1 MVHPDSGPPADSQC
15 SGPGGARAAGAGEA
29 SSLAVRPEVPVTGL
43 SAAEQLDRVGNHLA
57 TAGWRLAR
65 LRTRLVST
73 EDRLMLIQARCDLEE
88 AIAEVRRLALSARQ
102 REGS

>member
-1 MVHPDSGPPADSQC
+1 MMHPGSGPPADSQWA
-15 SGPGGARAAGAGEA
+15 GPGRARAGSAGEA
-29 SSLAVRPEVPVTGL
+29 GSLAVRPGAADPGL

-65 LRTRLVST
+65 LRARLEST
-73 EDRLMLIQARCDLEE
+73 EDRLMLIQARYDLDE
-88 AIAEVRRLALSARQ
+88 AMAEVRRLALSARQ